1 VNLPHG
7 PMKETLQSPNLE
19 DRTSNPSA
27 PAVNREVRHLLG
39 KAIHHY
45 RLIDDGDR
53 IAVAVSGG
61 KDSLLL
67 LWLLRERLKWIPA
80 RYELLAVHVDP
91 GFDSRASEI
100 LQGYFEQEGFEYR
113 IIHTD
118 HGPRAHSAENR
129 ENPCFLCSRLRRKVL
144 FEAAREAGC
153 AKLALGH
160 HQDDLIETFMINM
173 LYGGQMAGI
182 VPRQPFFGGEMF
194 VIRPLALVPARKVE
208 QLARRL
214 KLPVTHN
221 ACPSAARGKRLE
233 VRRMLEALCSSNG
246 KIRGNIFHAMSNV
259 NLEYLPPPTD
269 ASGRGAANLMEVWL
283 DKTCLPGGGRAASGA
298 ASTPKRARP

>member
-1 VNLPHG
+1 
-7 PMKETLQSPNLE
+7 MKEAHPNPNLE
-19 DRTSNPSA
+19 DRSPKPSA
-27 PAVNREVRHLLG
+27 PAINREVRHLLG

-45 RLIDDGDR
+45 RLVEDGDR

-80 RYELLAVHVDP
+80 RYDLLAVHVDP

-100 LQGYFEQEGFEYR
+100 LKGYFEQEGFEHR

-118 HGPRAHSAENR
+118 HGLRAHSTENR

-144 FEAAREAGC
+144 FETAREAGC
-153 AKLALGH
+153 GKLALGH

-182 VPRQPFFGGEMF
+182 VPRQPFFGGEMV
-194 VIRPLALVPARKVE
+194 VIRPLVLLPARKVE

-214 KLPVTHN
+214 RLPVTHN
-221 ACPSAARGKRLE
+221 ACPSADRGKRLE
-233 VRRMLEALCSSNG
+233 VRRMLEALYDSNA

-259 NLEYLPPPTD
+259 NLEYLPPPID
-269 ASGRGAANLMEVWL
+269 ASGHGAANLMQVWL
-283 DKTCLPGGGRAASGA
+283 DKACLPGGGRANAVGA
-298 ASTPKRARP
+298 ASTPERARP